1 MKETSEVSRNAIDM
15 FYSDYTPRTYMR
27 VYGLKN
33 LFDISLNENSD
44 GFNLKFTYSA
54 GHVTGHPNPDIIFS
68 GPFVQG
74 YHGGPAWGGEQA
86 APKMSPSPWEVIKE
100 FAENIGGIIS

>member
-33 LFDISLNENSD
+33 LFDISLNEDSD